1 MLGVKTI
8 KRLSKRGKLK
18 LQYKLKNGS
27 LNVKSKKVKKIIF
40 VATMALIIGS
50 LCYTYLPSRKFILT
64 VGSKLLKFKPSD
76 STAEIVQ
83 TRKPSARDQVTIL
96 LLSTTIIALVKFSLV
111 HSNPSHEALDSATE
125 FTASSTI
132 EDNPFSLVAGM
143 IIFTIFNGLL
153 KIVTG

>member
-18 LQYKLKNGS
+18 LQYKLQNGS
-27 LNVKSKKVKKIIF
+27 LNVKSRKVKKIIF

-50 LCYTYLPSRKFILT
+50 LCYTYLPSRKFVLT
-64 VGSKLLKFKPSD
+64 AGSKLLKFKSSD

-83 TRKPSARDQVTIL
+83 TRKPSTRAQVTIL
-96 LLSTTIIALVKFSLV
+96 VLSTTIIALVKFSLV
-111 HSNPSHEALDSATE
+111 HSNRSHEVFDSVTE
-125 FTASSTI
+125 FTTSSTI